1 MTTAIIG
8 GLIIT
13 TLLLI
18 GEKVSKKRKNPNILK
33 IKSRC
38 IGFLV
43 FM

>member
-18 GEKVSKKRKNPNILK
+18 GEKVSKKKNPNILK

-38 IGFLV
+38 IGF
-43 FM
+43 FMFM

>member
-18 GEKVSKKRKNPNILK
+18 GEKVSKKKEKIL
-33 IKSRC
+33 IY
-38 IGFLV
+38 
-43 FM
+43 

>member
-18 GEKVSKKRKNPNILK
+18 GEKVSKKEKIL
-33 IKSRC
+33 IY
-38 IGFLV
+38 
-43 FM
+43 